1 MGMVL
6 SMSTPRWRVRRPR
19 RTASPWLAVGLGFC
33 LAAGAAPSAWA
44 QEAPPAEASDDEE
57 SDTPATPSKGSWLP
71 IPIFITEPAIGIG
84 LGAALGYIHPRADE
98 TGTLST
104 VATPQSVGGTGSGR
118 KRPPDIS
125 GVAAGYTDNDTWA
138 AGVGHSASWR
148 RDRVRYVGA
157 LAYADINASLYPA
170 DRELGFNLEGTF
182 LFQDVKLRLASS
194 DFFLGGKLFALD
206 TETAFRIE
214 APSEPP
220 LPQWEGDYQ
229 DVGLAVQGFFDAR
242 DNTFTPNRGQLFTLD
257 VWRYDEA
264 LGGDFSYWRTSLRA
278 QSFHQLHPS
287 FVLGLRFDASA
298 VSGDPPFWGYPWI
311 TLRGV
316 PAMRYQNELVGVVEI
331 EGRWNVLRRWALV
344 GFFGKGATAG
354 DTVVFDDANDVDAI
368 GAGVRYLYL
377 PDLDL
382 WVGADVAWGPED
394 TAWYIQVGHAW

>member
-1 MGMVL
+1 MGLVQGF
-6 SMSTPRWRVRRPR
+6 SVVRSRCRRRRWGP
-19 RTASPWLAVGLGFC
+19 SPWIAVVLGLCLA
-33 LAAGAAPSAWA
+33 AAGAAPSVWA
-44 QEAPPAEASDDEE
+44 QEAPPAADTTD
-57 SDTPATPSKGSWLP
+57 SDTPDTVSKGSWLP

-84 LGAALGYIHPRADE
+84 LGAALGYIHPRAE
-98 TGTLST
+98 EAGTLST

-148 RDRVRYVGA
+148 RDRIRYVGA
-157 LAYADINASLYPA
+157 AAYADINASLYPA

-182 LFQDVKLRLASS
+182 LFQDVKLRLGSS

-206 TETAFRIE
+206 TETAFRIQ

-220 LPQWEGDYQ
+220 LPHWEGDYQ
-229 DVGLAVQGFFDAR
+229 DVGLAVQGYFDAR

-264 LGGDFSYWRTSLRA
+264 LGGDFSYWRANLEA
-278 QSFHQLHPS
+278 QSFHQLHPR
-287 FVLGLRFDASA
+287 FVLGLRLDASA
-298 VSGDPPFWGYPWI
+298 ASGDPPFWGFPWI

-354 DTVVFDDANDVDAI
+354 DTVVFEDANDVDAI

>member
-1 MGMVL
+1 MVL
-6 SMSTPRWRVRRPR
+6 SMSVAHRRER
-19 RTASPWLAVGLGFC
+19 RLRRSLSLCIAVVVGLC
-33 LAAGAAPSAWA
+33 LAAVGAPPSTWA

-57 SDTPATPSKGSWLP
+57 SDTSATPSKGSWLP

-84 LGAALGYIHPRADE
+84 LGAALGYIHPRAEE
-98 TGTLST
+98 TGALSS
-104 VATPQSVGGTGSGR
+104 VATPQTVGGTGSGR

-148 RDRVRYVGA
+148 GDRIRYVGA
-157 LAYADINASLYPA
+157 AAYADINASLYPA

-194 DFFLGGKLFALD
+194 NFFLGGKLFALD

-214 APSEPP
+214 APFEPP

-264 LGGDFSYWRTSLRA
+264 LGGDFSYWRGTLKA

-287 FVLGLRFDASA
+287 FVLGLRLDASA

-316 PAMRYQNELVGVVEI
+316 PAMRYQNELVGVAEI
-331 EGRWNVLRRWALV
+331 EGRWNVLRRWAVV
-344 GFFGKGATAG
+344 GFYGKGATDG
-354 DTVVFDDANDVDAI
+354 DTRIFDDVNDVDAI
-368 GAGVRYLYL
+368 GTGVRYLYL

-382 WVGADVAWGPED
+382 WVGVDVAWGPED